1 MQIYVTHFAS
11 YVRITTW
18 HDHQSS
24 ASLETPGN
32 MHVMSRLQSKHKKNK
47 VIKGNMFLLSI
58 TSGTFY
64 VFFNVPCEH
73 IAGVCFSL
81 GKNTGL
87 PFQLDCWYPAELPN
101 KLVTMPTDTGRFVNP
116 QNGWFIRVL
125 IEKRNQLESSP
136 LCIPW
141 FNVLS
146 KYVIMPACKCANKN
160 QYIHYN
166 TLHCFD
172 KKKFNASYFMETGT
186 TFWNG

>member
-1 MQIYVTHFAS
+1 MWPRYRMQHLQKKHVDMQWFRIIFDKCIRRRLLSCANIRYICYVAS

-47 VIKGNMFLLSI
+47 VIKENMFLLSK

-125 IEKRNQLESSP
+125 IEKGIS
-136 LCIPW
+136 
-141 FNVLS
+141 
-146 KYVIMPACKCANKN
+146 
-160 QYIHYN
+160 
-166 TLHCFD
+166 
-172 KKKFNASYFMETGT
+172 
-186 TFWNG
+186 